1 MKKFNY
7 TINGIKYRVEI
18 NSIEGNV
25 AEVTVNG
32 STYKVELDKE
42 QEVKQMP
49 KPTPVSRPTTTA
61 TPKPAAAPA
70 PAAAAPAAGGS
81 GAPVVSPLPGV
92 IIGVHCK
99 VGDEVKRGQRILVLE
114 AMKMENDIKADR
126 DGTITSIAVS
136 QGDNVQEGATLVTI
150 G

>member
-18 NSIEGNV
+18 NSIENNV
-25 AEVTVNG
+25 AEVSVNG

-42 QEVKQMP
+42 QEVKQIS
-49 KPTPVSRPTTTA
+49 KPAPVSRPA
-61 TPKPAAAPA
+61 AKAPAAKPAAAPA
-70 PAAAAPAAGGS
+70 PEPAAAPAGG
-81 GAPVVSPLPGV
+81 GVAVVSPLPGV
-92 IIGVHCK
+92 IIGIHCK
-99 VGDEVKRGQRILVLE
+99 VGDEVKRGQRILILE

-126 DGTITSIAVS
+126 DGTITSVAVS